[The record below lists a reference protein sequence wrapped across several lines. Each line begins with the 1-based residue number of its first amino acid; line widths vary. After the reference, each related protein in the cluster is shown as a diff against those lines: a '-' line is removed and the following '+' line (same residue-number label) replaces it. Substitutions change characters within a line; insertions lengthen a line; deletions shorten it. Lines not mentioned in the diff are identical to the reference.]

1 MTILIDNRQN
11 RFHLSTEQIRKAAQI
26 LLNALGSPDS
36 ELSVLLLD
44 DTAIA
49 GLNQHYLN
57 REGPTNV
64 IAFPM
69 TEGEFSGLSPELLGD
84 VVISLD
90 TAARE
95 AEAVNLSISSR
106 FKELLIH
113 GILHLFGYDHVAEE
127 TQARRMEEKS
137 RELFEKVRPI
147 DMKIEA
153 AQ

>member
-1 MTILIDNRQN
+1 M
-11 RFHLSTEQIRKAAQI
+11 
-26 LLNALGSPDS
+26 GSPDS

-44 DTAIA
+44 DTAMA

-69 TEGEFSGLSPELLGD
+69 TEGEFSGITPGLLGD

-95 AEAVNLSISSR
+95 AEAVELSISSR

-113 GILHLFGYDHVAEE
+113 GMLHLFGYDHVAEE
-127 TQARRMEEKS
+127 ARARRMEEKS
-137 RELFEKVRPI
+137 RELFEKVRPL
-147 DMKIEA
+147 DMEITASK
-153 AQ
+153 